1 MNPDSAT
8 RKKPQ
13 RLKEKLKEV
22 ASAAILEA
30 AEEVFLKEG
39 LQAPMEVIAARAGVA
54 VGTLYNHFSDRKA
67 LVDALLHKHREQLR
81 EDVHAA
87 ELATADQ
94 PVRAQLL
101 AMLQAMVSAWSR
113 IFLVMKQLEQVPDA
127 KKRAQFR
134 ERISTVFGPA
144 LERGRKQGVINPDPD
159 GLQPIALHGLIHAMF
174 GLTADDPKRLPPDRA
189 AEVVVELF
197 LQGISKRGK
206 A

>member
-1 MNPDSAT
+1 MNPDSAS

-54 VGTLYNHFSDRKA
+54 VGTLYNHFADRRT

-87 ELATADQ
+87 ELATLDQ

-101 AMLQAMVSAWSR
+101 AMLESMVSAWSK
-113 IFLVMKQLEQVPDA
+113 IFLVMKQAEQVPDA
-127 KKRAQFR
+127 KRRAQFR
-134 ERISTVFGPA
+134 ERISAVFGPA
-144 LERGRKQGVINPDPD
+144 LERGRKQGVIAPDPD

-174 GLTADDPKRLPPDRA
+174 GLTADDPKRLPPERA
-189 AEVVVELF
+189 AEVVVDLL